1 MDLRNNKAFSLA
13 EMMIV
18 MLVLSIVMAA
28 SMPIITKRARAST
41 DKIWNFM
48 GNHSDVFAVTGD
60 NQRAAIGISTL
71 PDIAIDNARFIINTS
86 GPTQDQM
93 IFKEKAEEQGRLI
106 VNSNCSVGL
115 GAAVVSSAR
124 DATAIGESSSAD
136 ADGATALG
144 TSAGANHPYATALG
158 GSARAFADHA
168 IALGVNSYATGARS
182 IAIGIDNSGASY
194 GARADNAV
202 AMGNLAYAN
211 ADSAIAL
218 GNSSIASG
226 NNSIAIG
233 IGNTGDTYGAR
244 ANKAIAI
251 GFKTAATG
259 DHTVALGDGASA
271 AGTNSIAIGADV
283 TAGPNQIVLGTSN
296 QTVIIP
302 GKLYLPKYVSGDAY
316 VINGELFIFPSP
328 SDRRLKNI
336 KGEFIGGLD
345 KIRQIKTYNY
355 TFKKDKK
362 KQPRVGVIAQDL
374 QKVFPNAVTKDEKG
388 YLLIRQDDMF
398 YAMINSIKQLDKIV
412 QGIVKDFK
420 ALLARVKQIDE
431 KIIALIKTDKITGQ
445 KIKQLEKQNKALEA
459 RLKRLEISKR

>member
-71 PDIAIDNARFIINTS
+71 PDIAIDNAKFVINTS

-124 DATAIGESSSAD
+124 DATAIGESSSAS

-168 IALGVNSYATGARS
+168 IALGVNSHATGANS
-182 IAIGIDNSGASY
+182 IAIGIDNPGASY
-194 GARADNAV
+194 GARADRAV
-202 AMGNLAYAN
+202 AMGYQAYA
-211 ADSAIAL
+211 
-218 GNSSIASG
+218 SG
-226 NNSIAIG
+226 TNTVAIG
-233 IGNTGDTYGAR
+233 N
-244 ANKAIAI
+244 
-251 GFKTAATG
+251 
-259 DHTVALGDGASA
+259 GASA
-271 AGTNSIAIGADV
+271 TGSNSVAIGNGA
-283 TAGPNQIVLGTSN
+283 TSAGDNQIVLGTSN

-336 KGEFIGGLD
+336 NGEFIGGLD

-362 KQPRVGVIAQDL
+362 KTPRVGIMAQDL
-374 QKVFPNAVTKDEKG
+374 QKVFPNAVTKDTDG
-388 YLLIRQDDMF
+388 YLMIRQEDMF

-420 ALLARVKQIDE
+420 VLLARVKQIDD
-431 KIIALIKTDKITGQ
+431 KIIALIKADKITGQ

-459 RLKRLEISKR
+459 RIKRLEISKR